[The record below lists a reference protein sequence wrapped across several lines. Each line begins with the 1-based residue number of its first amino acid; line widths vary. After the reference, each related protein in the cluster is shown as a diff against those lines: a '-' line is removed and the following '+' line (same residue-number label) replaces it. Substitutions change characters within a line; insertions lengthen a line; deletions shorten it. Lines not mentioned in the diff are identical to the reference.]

1 MPGYKIILADDHEIL
16 RAGLKSL
23 IEKNNLFKVVG
34 QVKDGQELLD
44 LLKLTKCDLVVLDL
58 SMPNM
63 DGLTTIKEVHRKFPK
78 VRIVVLTMQKDSE
91 HFRHAIASGA
101 SGYILKEDAYDQLT
115 LAIKVILNGK
125 QYFSPSVS
133 ALITDHYIRSSDEA
147 DQSSPKILTKRELQ
161 ILKLV
166 ANGSSNK
173 NIASKLSLSIRTVE
187 THRAH
192 LTTKLGIKTTAHL
205 VKYAMAKG
213 LI

>member
-91 HFRHAIASGA
+91 HFRHAIS
-101 SGYILKEDAYDQLT
+101 SRST
-115 LAIKVILNGK
+115 LGSLG
-125 QYFSPSVS
+125 
-133 ALITDHYIRSSDEA
+133 
-147 DQSSPKILTKRELQ
+147 PKFVRDY
-161 ILKLV
+161 
-166 ANGSSNK
+166 
-173 NIASKLSLSIRTVE
+173 
-187 THRAH
+187 
-192 LTTKLGIKTTAHL
+192 TTAKTQSPCWIML
-205 VKYAMAKG
+205 DYVCPF
-213 LI
+213 